1 VSGAGGPSGD
11 DPGRPDPGGGAD
23 PAAAIRADAERLR
36 ELAEQLRDPQLAD
49 EQAAELAREA
59 AELVGRAGNAID
71 RALSGPDSP
80 EG

>member
-1 VSGAGGPSGD
+1 VSGPGEAGAD
-11 DPGRPDPGGGAD
+11 DPV
-23 PAAAIRADAERLR
+23 AAIRADAERLR
-36 ELAEQLRDPQLAD
+36 ELAERLGDPGLAD

-71 RALSGPDSP
+71 RVLSEPDSP